1 MYQMNNENLFRIT
14 CTQVSYQILTCVR
27 VFLWKERIHS
37 HSFDCIKN
45 FIQHVFM
52 VFLNKKCIFRPKT
65 PLFMYKN
72 PLLCIV

>member
-1 MYQMNNENLFRIT
+1 MIWQNTYMQNYLNRHVSNEYKNLFRIT

-37 HSFDCIKN
+37 HSIDCIKN

-52 VFLNKKCIFRPKT
+52 GIFE
-65 PLFMYKN
+65 
-72 PLLCIV
+72 

>member
-1 MYQMNNENLFRIT
+1 MYQMNNKNLFRIT

-37 HSFDCIKN
+37 HSIDCIKN

-52 VFLNKKCIFRPKT
+52 GILNKKCIF
-65 PLFMYKN
+65 
-72 PLLCIV
+72 